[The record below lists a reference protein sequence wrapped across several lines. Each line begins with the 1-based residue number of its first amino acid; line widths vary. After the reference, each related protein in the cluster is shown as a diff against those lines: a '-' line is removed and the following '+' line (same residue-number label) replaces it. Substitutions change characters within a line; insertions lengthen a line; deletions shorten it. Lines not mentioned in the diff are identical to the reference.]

1 MSASSTI
8 EKFIKNYINN
18 KTISE
23 SKEGYAAWL
32 RKNGASPLS
41 DFSESVSDASADY
54 ERLTSEHGSNA
65 ERLAEKGL
73 LNSGYAK
80 YLGDAMKGKRNSDF
94 ENAISEYLEA
104 DSKNKV
110 GYENELERLEEIRIA
125 EEKKAEEE
133 RLKAE
138 EKAKKEA
145 LAEEKKAAEKAEKEK
160 AELLK
165 NEKTQKEKKYNDAK
179 KGLEKSGIINYE
191 RAYSFA
197 LEMGLDEDQAA
208 YLAKSTTEV
217 ARNEAIQKVT
227 HAIVSK
233 TLTMKQTKRYALALG
248 LSEEDATALSE
259 LAFKTNE
266 SVEDIVLQE
275 EYLDYL
281 RDKANKD
288 K

>member
-1 MSASSTI
+1 MAASSI

-18 KTISE
+18 KKISE

-32 RKNGASPLS
+32 RKNGISPMS
-41 DFSESVSDASADY
+41 DFSEAVSNVQANYQKEISAN
-54 ERLTSEHGSNA
+54 GSTA
-65 ERLAEKGL
+65 EYLAENGL
-73 LNSGYAK
+73 SGSGYAK
-80 YLGDAMKGKRNSDF
+80 YLGDALKGKRNAGFAD
-94 ENAISEYLEA
+94 AISEYLKT
-104 DSKNKV
+104 DSKNKL
-110 GYENELERLEEIRIA
+110 GYENELERLENIRLA

-165 NEKTQKEKKYNDAK
+165 NEKAEKERRYNDAK
-179 KGLEKSGIINYE
+179 KGLEKSGIIDYSK
-191 RAYSFA
+191 AYSYA
-197 LEMGLDEDQAA
+197 LGFGLDETSAE
-208 YLAKSTTEV
+208 YLAKTTTEA
-217 ARNEAIQKVT
+217 ARNEAIKKVT
-227 HAIVSK
+227 HAIISK
-233 TLTMKQTKRYALALG
+233 TLTMKQTKEYALALG